1 VWFDLS
7 FVAWR
12 ALLEAAVRDA
22 ALRHGDLVHRSGC
35 PPVAPPLFRIAP
47 AM

>member
-7 FVAWR
+7 FVAWH

-22 ALRHGDLVHRSGC
+22 ALRRSDRVHRSGS
-35 PPVAPPLFRIAP
+35 PPVAPPLFRITR

>member
-22 ALRHGDLVHRSGC
+22 ALRHGRRVYRGAR
-35 PPVAPPLFRIAP
+35 PPAAPPLFRITRAT
-47 AM
+47 